1 VCFQMTTLT
10 VEQLEKW
17 YRKQLSK
24 RSKEF
29 RKKAERSYKIVERSL
44 KDIQELSKNLKDT
57 TEDENGEQI
66 GIASRFAMKIDDIA
80 NDFYVEK
87 EITYESTEGLQQE
100 IQRFIQEL
108 WGAGARWIKRM
119 DKKHKSTI
127 KQLDEHMKELMSEL
141 KRLAKLLYEFSWLK
155 DLERIGGRITT
166 LKELS
171 FSKEIF
177 DEQIRQ
183 TRLKIATAQSEYN
196 AAKTAYDEFTEK
208 SNVAELLNLDEEA
221 EHTAGLLRMKLNPL
235 KKQVKKFLQHDTG
248 VRVSPAGQKA
258 LTEYFEDP
266 FTAIAV
272 EPEGYP
278 GLIEGL
284 GGLKTA
290 ISQGKLP
297 LKDRLARRAI
307 EEVESIEGGSL
318 LDLQKKAKDIE
329 QKRESFAGSDVYA
342 QSTKLE
348 LKLEE
353 AHKNLEYH
361 KSDLLRIRDDIVR
374 EVDRAQ
380 DFKDRIESEILESFE
395 EKVILKLEVSLEP
408 LLEKCVV

>member
-1 VCFQMTTLT
+1 
-10 VEQLEKW
+10 
-17 YRKQLSK
+17 
-24 RSKEF
+24 
-29 RKKAERSYKIVERSL
+29 
-44 KDIQELSKNLKDT
+44 
-57 TEDENGEQI
+57 
-66 GIASRFAMKIDDIA
+66 
-80 NDFYVEK
+80 
-87 EITYESTEGLQQE
+87 
-100 IQRFIQEL
+100 
-108 WGAGARWIKRM
+108 
-119 DKKHKSTI
+119 
-127 KQLDEHMKELMSEL
+127 MKELMSEL

-166 LKELS
+166 LKELT
-171 FSKEIF
+171 FSKDIF

-183 TRLKIATAQSEYN
+183 TRLKIDTAQTEFD

-248 VRVSPAGQKA
+248 VRVGPAGQKA

-266 FTAIAV
+266 FTAIST
-272 EPEGYP
+272 EPDGYP
-278 GLIEGL
+278 GLMEGL
-284 GGLKTA
+284 EGLKTA
-290 ISQGKLP
+290 IDQNKLP

-318 LDLQKKAKDIE
+318 LELQKKSKDIE

-342 QSTKLE
+342 RNAQLE
-348 LKLEE
+348 SELDE
-353 AHKNLEYH
+353 ARKNLEYH
-361 KSDLLRIRDDIVR
+361 KSDLLRIRDDIAR

-395 EKVILKLEVSLEP
+395 ERVILKLEVSLEP